1 MPSVEA
7 PYRSELVRTAPDGTA
22 TTLTSESLV
31 YGVQPLGDGSLAVV
45 AHRPAGTVVMR
56 LGDGTPTVLVDLG
69 PDAVN
74 VAVDRS
80 AASVA

>member
-31 YGVQPLGDGSLAVV
+31 YGVQPLSDGTLAVV

-56 LGDGTPTVLVDLG
+56 LGAAATVMADLG
-69 PDAVN
+69 RTP
-74 VAVDRS
+74 
-80 AASVA
+80 